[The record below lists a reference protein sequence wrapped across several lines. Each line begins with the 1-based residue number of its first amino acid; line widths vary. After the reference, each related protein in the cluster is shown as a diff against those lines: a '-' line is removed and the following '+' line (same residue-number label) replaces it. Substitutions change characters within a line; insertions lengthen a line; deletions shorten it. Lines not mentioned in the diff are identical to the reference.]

1 MRLAPRFVLWFG
13 VLVSASTGAV
23 GWKVR
28 EDHRKADTAAF
39 DQEVRD
45 DCRRAADDVRRRAA
59 DDRGVLTGACSQGE
73 LVDRTLI
80 ALEGGEDRSVM
91 LGQLVPNERRSFGM
105 DELMLVDGK
114 GTVLAADPPAL
125 LRTTAREAAK
135 QLAQSSTHF
144 ADPGDPSATFAQQ
157 ASVVTRCRKDGA
169 GGVSVG
175 LLGARRVDPMLAHLA
190 TTMGVSV
197 RRGSGARSTDALAQA
212 ECVIDDG
219 KGGRIPIVVS
229 KDTTAFRESLAEF
242 DLRILEYCGVSVL
255 VAFFLAILL
264 ARTLSNP
271 ISKLADEASKVARG
285 EARPVKVTGTGEVA
299 ELTAAFDRMLEDLGA
314 TRRRLAATTRVA
326 AWREVARRVAHEVK
340 NPLAPIRA
348 AVETLRRLRARDDPA
363 FDGYFDEATRTV
375 LDEVK
380 RINDIVTEFTRFAR
394 LPPPKP
400 KEVDLAAVARD
411 VVKLH
416 EPAAGDI
423 VLRVE
428 ARDKPPLAGSAGGTA
443 RSLTVMADRD
453 QIVQV
458 LTNLV
463 QNALDALKGAGREQG
478 EVKIVLE
485 ALEGGRVAVGVRDDG
500 PGVSEEMIP
509 RLFEPYA
516 TSKEHGTGLGL
527 AIAQRIAVEHGGEL
541 SYVPRPRGAEF
552 RMVLPVEGPPPVSEM
567 PPPSS

>member
-1 MRLAPRFVLWFG
+1 MRLAPRFVLWLG

-28 EDHRKADTAAF
+28 EDHRRSDTERF
-39 DQEVRD
+39 N
-45 DCRRAADDVRRRAA
+45 DDVRKTCLRASVEVRTQADSDRR
-59 DDRGVLTGACSQGE
+59 VLGGACDKGE

-91 LGQLVPNERRSFGM
+91 LGQLVPDQRRSFGL
-105 DELMLVDGK
+105 DELALVDGK
-114 GTVLAADPPAL
+114 GDVLAADPPSL
-125 LRTTAREAAK
+125 MRVSPKEASK
-135 QLAQSSTHF
+135 QLDTDVTHYV
-144 ADPGDPSATFAQQ
+144 DPGDASATFARDP
-157 ASVVTRCRKDGA
+157 SIVTRCRKGDASGL
-169 GGVSVG
+169 SVG
-175 LLGARRVDPMLAHLA
+175 LLGARHVDPVLAHVAALN
-190 TTMGVSV
+190 GVTV
-197 RRGSGARSTDALAQA
+197 KRGSGALSTDAVAQA
-212 ECVIDDG
+212 ECAVDDG
-219 KGGRIPIVVS
+219 KGGRIPIIVS
-229 KDTTAFRESLAEF
+229 EDTTAFRESLADF
-242 DLRILEYCGVSVL
+242 DVRILEYCGLSVVVAL
-255 VAFFLAILL
+255 VMAIFL

-271 ISKLADEASKVARG
+271 ISRLADEASKVARG
-285 EARPVKVTGTGEVA
+285 EARPVQVTGTGEVA
-299 ELTAAFDRMLEDLGA
+299 ELTAAFDRMLEDLAA

-380 RINDIVTEFTRFAR
+380 RISDIVTEFTRFAR

-400 KEVDLAAVARD
+400 REVDLAAVARD
-411 VVKLH
+411 IVKLH
-416 EPAAGDI
+416 EPAAGKI
-423 VLRVE
+423 VLRVDVRG
-428 ARDKPPLAGSAGGTA
+428 ADRLPK
-443 RSLTVMADRD
+443 VMADRD

-478 EVKIVLE
+478 EVRVVIE
-485 ALEGGRVAVGVRDDG
+485 ALDGGRVAIGVRDDG
-500 PGVSEEMIP
+500 PGVAPEMIP

-541 SYVPRPRGAEF
+541 SYVPSPRGAEF

-567 PPPSS
+567 PPPSG